1 MLRALYLALVF
12 APLPAATRDFD
23 APEETLRKLAAF
35 ADQHGLRLEGCP
47 GGGTFRDPPER
58 RW

>member
-12 APLPAATRDFD
+12 APLPAATQDFD

-35 ADQHGLRLEGCP
+35 AAKHGLRLEGCP
-47 GGGTFRDPPER
+47 GGDTFRDASQRP
-58 RW
+58 W